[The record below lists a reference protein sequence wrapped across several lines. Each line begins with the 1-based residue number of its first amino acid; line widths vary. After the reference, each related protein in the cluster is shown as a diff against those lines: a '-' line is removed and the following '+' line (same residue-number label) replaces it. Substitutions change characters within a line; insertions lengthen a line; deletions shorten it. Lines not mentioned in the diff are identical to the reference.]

1 MSRVN
6 SQSNEPQPAK
16 KIATRWPTPKVL
28 LTLTVMFGLVAL
40 NVLTLIDND
49 VHTAEV
55 NILKAV
61 LAPVITEATLSRI
74 LSKSTTQ
81 KYFTLEKSYKAIEV
95 RNAELNREHAVKA
108 NVAKRVSMRIGRR
121 AVANAAKNA
130 SSFAA
135 EVVPVVGTAAILT
148 VTLSDIYDDCQTLKD
163 LNELNITF
171 DHEKED
177 DTAVCGMKVP

>member
-6 SQSNEPQPAK
+6 SQSSEPQPAK
-16 KIATRWPTPKVL
+16 KIATLWPAPKVL
-28 LTLTVMFGLVAL
+28 LTLTVMLGLVAL
-40 NVLTLIDND
+40 NVLTLINND

-61 LAPVITEATLSRI
+61 LAPAMTETTLSRI

-81 KYFTLEKSYKAIEV
+81 KYFTLEKSYKAIEA

-108 NVAKRVSMRIGRR
+108 DVVKRVSTRIGRR
-121 AVANAAKNA
+121 TVANAAKNA

-135 EVVPVVGTAAILT
+135 EVVPAVGTAVILT

-177 DTAVCGMKVP
+177 DTVVCGMEVP